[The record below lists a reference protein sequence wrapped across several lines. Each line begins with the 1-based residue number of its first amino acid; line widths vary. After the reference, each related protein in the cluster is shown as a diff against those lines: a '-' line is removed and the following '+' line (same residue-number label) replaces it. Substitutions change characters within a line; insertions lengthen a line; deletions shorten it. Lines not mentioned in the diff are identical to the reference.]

1 MGLARYT
8 FDMSAVRI
16 LVVDDHEFVRRR
28 LSSLLQS
35 RPEFNV
41 VSEASDG
48 FQAVEKSKDLQPD
61 VVVLDIS
68 MPGLSGLETA
78 PRIRRVAPAAEILF
92 VSQHDT
98 RSMVHEA
105 LSTGARGYVLKSDAG
120 TDLVNAVLAVSQHKE
135 FLSHKLTQS
144 GSPPSA
150 SG

>member
-1 MGLARYT
+1 
-8 FDMSAVRI
+8 MSAVRI
-16 LVVDDHEFVRRR
+16 LVVDDHEIVRRR
-28 LSSLLQS
+28 LSSLLQG
-35 RPEFNV
+35 RPEFIV

-68 MPGLSGLETA
+68 MPGMSGLEAA

-135 FLSHKLTQS
+135 FLSHKLTQP
-144 GSPPSA
+144 G
-150 SG
+150 

>member
-1 MGLARYT
+1 
-8 FDMSAVRI
+8 MSAVRI
-16 LVVDDHEFVRRR
+16 LVVDDNEIVRCR
-28 LSSLLQS
+28 LASLLQS

-68 MPGLSGLETA
+68 MPGMSGLDAA

-98 RSMVHEA
+98 RSMVREA

-120 TDLVNAVLAVSQHKE
+120 KDLVNAVLAVSQGKE
-135 FLSHKLTQS
+135 FLSHRLAHAQQVRPLPHQAD
-144 GSPPSA
+144 PPA
-150 SG
+150 D

>member
-1 MGLARYT
+1 MAV
-8 FDMSAVRI
+8 VRI
-16 LVVDDHEFVRRR
+16 LVVDDHEIVRRR

-35 RPEFNV
+35 RPEFYV
-41 VSEASDG
+41 VAEASDG

-68 MPGLSGLETA
+68 MPGMSGLEAA
-78 PRIRRVAPAAEILF
+78 PRIRRVAPATEILF

-98 RSMVHEA
+98 GSMVREA

-120 TDLVNAVLAVSQHKE
+120 TDLVNAVLAVSQQKE
-135 FLSHKLTQS
+135 FLSHKLTHES
-144 GSPPSA
+144 PGSSPSA